1 MRLMV
6 VMKVKPVES
15 CRNGAE
21 SLECTNGITTKPFA
35 TRNKEQVP
43 IAKRNKPTPDS
54 RLVASQQPDVEREEA
69 PKPSFHELN
78 TPHRSPIKPIFLL
91 ELFNCT
97 VGT

>member
-1 MRLMV
+1 MV
-6 VMKVKPVES
+6 IVKVKPVES

-54 RLVASQQPDVEREEA
+54 RLVGSQQPHVERDEA

-78 TPHRSPIKPIFLL
+78 TPHRSPINPTFFIRNFS
-91 ELFNCT
+91 T
-97 VGT
+97 VL